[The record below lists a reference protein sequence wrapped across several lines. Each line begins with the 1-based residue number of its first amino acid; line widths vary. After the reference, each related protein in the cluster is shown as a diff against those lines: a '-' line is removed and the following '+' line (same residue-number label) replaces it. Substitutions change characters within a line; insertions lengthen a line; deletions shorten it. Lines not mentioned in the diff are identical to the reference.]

1 MSYRTSM
8 PLILQYLG
16 YNVTADFFDEIED
29 EAGPD
34 REVVTTEEEIR
45 RHAEREKR
53 RVFGLAAWRKGKARA
68 QGRPDSVG
76 HSAPALAPSTPPR
89 PSTATMPPVNGHVEE
104 GDDDLPPREDHAI
117 FDLAAI
123 RAELQAT
130 AENEARAS
138 TDGLPPRTV
147 VDVPPRPAS
156 AAPAPLSRPSDDVEV
171 PRIPSPPVA
180 LPPPPEAWP
189 DEPYRPPGAS
199 TVSLSFANDEDEVE
213 PEPVRPSLDA
223 WSNARL
229 PAYPSSNA
237 WDDHD
242 DPKW

>member
-16 YNVTADFFDEIED
+16 YKVTADEFDEVE
-29 EAGPD
+29 EESGPD
-34 REVVTTEEEIR
+34 REVITTEEEIR

-68 QGRPDSVG
+68 QGQPDSVG
-76 HSAPALAPSTPPR
+76 HSAPASAPSTPPR
-89 PSTATMPPVNGHVEE
+89 PSAATIPPVNGHVEE
-104 GDDDLPPREDHAI
+104 DDDLPPREDHAV

-123 RAELQAT
+123 RAELQT
-130 AENEARAS
+130 TDGSETRAS

-147 VDVPPRPAS
+147 GDVPPRPAS
-156 AAPAPLSRPSDDVEV
+156 AAPAPLSRSSEEDVDV

-180 LPPPPEAWP
+180 PPPPPESWP

-199 TVSLSFANDEDEVE
+199 TVSLSFANDDDEVE
-213 PEPVRPSLDA
+213 PEPVRTSLDA
-223 WSNARL
+223 WSSTRL